1 MLRYC
6 LFTGQLQ
13 QSHGKRINFLK
24 CVVYLYLDTELREI
38 GTFKCEFL
46 QKKKK
51 EKKET
56 NGIRSFNR
64 EQTKILSGQT
74 WTNRGQKNTV
84 RLLSKFVS
92 ESGNFA

>member
-13 QSHGKRINFLK
+13 ESHGKRINFLK
-24 CVVYLYLDTELREI
+24 CVVYLDLDTQLCEI

-51 EKKET
+51 KT
-56 NGIRSFNR
+56 NGIRSFNSER
-64 EQTKILSGQT
+64 TEILSGRT
-74 WTNRGQKNTV
+74 WTNRGQRNTV
-84 RLLSKFVS
+84 RLLSKFAT

>member
-13 QSHGKRINFLK
+13 ESHGKRINFLK
-24 CVVYLYLDTELREI
+24 CVVYLYLDTQLCEI

-51 EKKET
+51 
-56 NGIRSFNR
+56 
-64 EQTKILSGQT
+64 QTGFVHSIA
-74 WTNRGQKNTV
+74 NER
-84 RLLSKFVS
+84 KF
-92 ESGNFA
+92 